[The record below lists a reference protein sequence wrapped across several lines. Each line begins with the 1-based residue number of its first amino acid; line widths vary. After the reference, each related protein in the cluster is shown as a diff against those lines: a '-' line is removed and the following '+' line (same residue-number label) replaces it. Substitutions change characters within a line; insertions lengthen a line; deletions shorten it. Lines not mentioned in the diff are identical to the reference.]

1 MLRRNLLWKLLLRNM
16 NSRHKREVKGTIDE
30 GERNTAIVE
39 QMKEDAEVVL
49 VDNYLDDFNEEGDQ
63 IPVGW
68 R

>member
-49 VDNYLDDFNEEGDQ
+49 VDNYIDDF
-63 IPVGW
+63 
-68 R
+68 